1 MILYNLHIAAF
12 LIHLVSFALS
22 LFTHIGDA
30 DVDILVA
37 KHIYKTND
45 LGITTTDTLTT
56 LNANSWVSINEGL
69 TCFSHAIALYL
80 LYGKEPSEEV
90 NNLEHGR
97 RTVEYSFTAGI
108 LAVALVLSVGS
119 IFLQDLIF
127 ILGINLVIQGLG
139 WLIHVFDGMHKQ
151 QINFMYMGAFLL
163 LALEIAYV
171 LLQTY
176 NIAHPDDFDLV
187 FYQAMGIIFGILYIS
202 FGLVKFF
209 VKNRDIQDEMYVIM
223 SVSTKVILSW
233 IIIANTHQGFIDLF
247 DMVPVGVHDLDWRAI
262 QLNLTIILLVVM
274 VGGLVYVYT
283 RERKCD
289 YKTTAIV
296 TYVGTTNSKN
306 LRYDL

>member
-1 MILYNLHIAAF
+1 MLLYNLHIAAF

-22 LFTHIGDA
+22 LFTHIKDA

-37 KHIYKTND
+37 KHIYKTNE

-80 LYGKEPSEEV
+80 LYGKEPSEEI

-97 RTVEYSFTAGI
+97 RAVEYSFTAGI

-119 IFLQDLIF
+119 IFLQDLLF
-127 ILGINLVIQGLG
+127 ILGINVVIQGLG
-139 WLIHVFDGMHKQ
+139 WLIHYEDDKRE
-151 QINFMYMGAFLL
+151 INFMYMGAFLL
-163 LALEIAYV
+163 LALEIVYV

-176 NIAHPDDFDLV
+176 NIAHPDDFDLG

-247 DMVPVGVHDLDWRAI
+247 DMVPVGVHDLDWRVIELYLAV
-262 QLNLTIILLVVM
+262 ILLIVM
-274 VGGLVYVYT
+274 VGGLFYVYN
-283 RERKCD
+283 RERKKRD
-289 YKTTAIV
+289 YKPIATS
-296 TYVGTTNSKN
+296 VGTVTNKN
-306 LRYDL
+306 LRYEL

>member
-1 MILYNLHIAAF
+1 MLLYNLHIAAF

-22 LFTHIGDA
+22 LFAHIKDA

-37 KHIYKTND
+37 KHIYKTNE

-80 LYGKEPSEEV
+80 LYGKEPCEEV

-119 IFLQDLIF
+119 IFLQDLLF
-127 ILGINLVIQGLG
+127 ILGINVVIQGLG
-139 WLIHVFDGMHKQ
+139 WLIHYEDDKRE
-151 QINFMYMGAFLL
+151 INFMYMGAFLL
-163 LALEIAYV
+163 LALEIVYV

-176 NIAHPDDFDLV
+176 NIAHPDDFDLG

-247 DMVPVGVHDLDWRAI
+247 DMVPVGVHDLDWRVIELYLAV
-262 QLNLTIILLVVM
+262 ILLIVM
-274 VGGLVYVYT
+274 VGGLFYVYT
-283 RERKCD
+283 RERKKCD
-289 YKTTAIV
+289 YKPIA
-296 TYVGTTNSKN
+296 TYVGTVTNKN

>member
-1 MILYNLHIAAF
+1 MLLYNLHIAAF

-22 LFTHIGDA
+22 LFTHIKDA

-37 KHIYKTND
+37 KHIYKTNE

-80 LYGKEPSEEV
+80 LYGKEPSEEI

-97 RTVEYSFTAGI
+97 RAVEYSFTAGI

-119 IFLQDLIF
+119 IFLQDLLF
-127 ILGINLVIQGLG
+127 ILGINVVIQGLG
-139 WLIHVFDGMHKQ
+139 WLIHYEDDKRE
-151 QINFMYMGAFLL
+151 INFMYMGAFLL
-163 LALEIAYV
+163 LALEIVYV

-176 NIAHPDDFDLV
+176 NIAHPDDFDLG

-262 QLNLTIILLVVM
+262 ELYLTVILLIVM
-274 VGGLVYVYT
+274 VGGLFYVYN
-283 RERKCD
+283 RERKKRD
-289 YKTTAIV
+289 YKPIS
-296 TYVGTTNSKN
+296 TYVGTVTNKN

>member
-1 MILYNLHIAAF
+1 MLLYNLHIAAF

-37 KHIYKTND
+37 KHIYKTNE

-80 LYGKEPSEEV
+80 LYGKEPSEEI

-97 RTVEYSFTAGI
+97 RAVEYSFTAGI

-119 IFLQDLIF
+119 IFLQDLLF
-127 ILGINLVIQGLG
+127 ILGINVVIQGLG
-139 WLIHVFDGMHKQ
+139 WLIHYEDDKRE
-151 QINFMYMGAFLL
+151 INFMYMGAFLL
-163 LALEIAYV
+163 LALEIVYV

-176 NIAHPDDFDLV
+176 NIAHPDDFDLG

-202 FGLVKFF
+202 FGLVKFL

-262 QLNLTIILLVVM
+262 ELYLTVILLIVM
-274 VGGLVYVYT
+274 VGGLFYVYN
-283 RERKCD
+283 RERKKRD
-289 YKTTAIV
+289 YKPIA
-296 TYVGTTNSKN
+296 TYVGTVTNKN

>member
-1 MILYNLHIAAF
+1 MLLYYLHIAAF

-22 LFTHIGDA
+22 LFTHIRDA

-37 KHIYKTND
+37 KHIYKRNE

-90 NNLEHGR
+90 NKLEHGR

-119 IFLQDLIF
+119 IFLQDLLF

-139 WLIHVFDGMHKQ
+139 WLIHYEGDKRE
-151 QINFMYMGAFLL
+151 INFMYMGAFLL
-163 LALEIAYV
+163 LALEIVYV

-176 NIAHPDDFDLV
+176 NIAYPDDFDLG

-262 QLNLTIILLVVM
+262 ELYLTIILLIVM
-274 VGGLVYVYT
+274 VGGLFYVYT
-283 RERKCD
+283 RERKKRD
-289 YKTTAIV
+289 YKAVATAI
-296 TYVGTTNSKN
+296 YVGTTNSKN

>member
-1 MILYNLHIAAF
+1 
-12 LIHLVSFALS
+12 
-22 LFTHIGDA
+22 
-30 DVDILVA
+30 
-37 KHIYKTND
+37 
-45 LGITTTDTLTT
+45 
-56 LNANSWVSINEGL
+56 
-69 TCFSHAIALYL
+69 
-80 LYGKEPSEEV
+80 
-90 NNLEHGR
+90 
-97 RTVEYSFTAGI
+97 
-108 LAVALVLSVGS
+108 
-119 IFLQDLIF
+119 
-127 ILGINLVIQGLG
+127 
-139 WLIHVFDGMHKQ
+139 
-151 QINFMYMGAFLL
+151 MYMGAFLL
-163 LALEIAYV
+163 LALEIGYV

>member
-1 MILYNLHIAAF
+1 MLLYNLHIAAF

-22 LFTHIGDA
+22 LFTHIRDA

-37 KHIYKTND
+37 KHIYKTNE

-69 TCFSHAIALYL
+69 TCFSHAIALYI

-119 IFLQDLIF
+119 IFLQDLLF

-139 WLIHVFDGMHKQ
+139 WLIHYEDDKRE
-151 QINFMYMGAFLL
+151 INFMYMGAFLL
-163 LALEIAYV
+163 LALEIVYV

-176 NIAHPDDFDLV
+176 NIAHPDDFDLG

-262 QLNLTIILLVVM
+262 ELYLTIILLIVM
-274 VGGLVYVYT
+274 VSGLFYVYT
-283 RERKCD
+283 RERKERN
-289 YKTTAIV
+289 YKAV
-296 TYVGTTNSKN
+296 AMYVGPASPKN

>member
-1 MILYNLHIAAF
+1 MLLYNLHIAAF

-22 LFTHIGDA
+22 LFTHIKDA

-37 KHIYKTND
+37 KHIYKTNE

-80 LYGKEPSEEV
+80 LYGKEPSEEI

-97 RTVEYSFTAGI
+97 RAVEYSFTAGI

-119 IFLQDLIF
+119 IFLQDLLF
-127 ILGINLVIQGLG
+127 ILGINVVIQGLG
-139 WLIHVFDGMHKQ
+139 WLIHYEDDKRE
-151 QINFMYMGAFLL
+151 INFMYMGAFLL

-262 QLNLTIILLVVM
+262 ELYLAVILLIVM
-274 VGGLVYVYT
+274 VGGLFYVYT

-289 YKTTAIV
+289 YNAVATAI
-296 TYVGTTNSKN
+296 YVGTVNKN